1 MKTSMIVAII
11 LICAAVLGAG
21 CTQQAPQQTQPQV
34 TVTPPVLQDTP
45 AQPAAT
51 TTPTPISQAS
61 VSANTIII
69 RNFAFEPQTIRVKAG
84 SIVRWE
90 NRDTVTHRIMFS
102 DKNVAGSD
110 PLSYSQSSSK
120 KFDRSGT
127 FTYYCSI
134 HPEMTG
140 TVIVE

>member
-1 MKTSMIVAII
+1 MRTSIILAII

-21 CTQQAPQQTQPQV
+21 CTQAPQQTQPQV
-34 TVTPPVLQDTP
+34 TVTPPVPQDTP
-45 AQPAAT
+45 AQPSATAA
-51 TTPTPISQAS
+51 PTPISQAS
-61 VSANTIII
+61 VSTNTIMI
-69 RNFAFEPQTIRVKAG
+69 RNFAFEPQTMTVKVG

-110 PLSYSQSSSK
+110 LLSFSQSSSK
-120 KFDRSGT
+120 KFDHSGT